1 MHDRSKVASLQ
12 LTLFQQA
19 MMRDVRETFRVLQT
33 QNDGGHIGPG
43 DLPQSLQDR
52 FVSPTTGHL
61 LVRVHPKGDIWKRA
75 DQGEFINDVREAIK
89 GAGTTITGTPVQLYE
104 YTKLLVDSYIL
115 AAWYATGAIMVM
127 VLLHFRS
134 LTCVLLSLLPVALGM
149 MWMTAVM
156 AIVGMPFNPAN
167 VMTLPLVIGV
177 GVTSGVHIL
186 NRFAEEQSPAILGR
200 STGKAIL
207 VSALTT
213 VAGFGSLMIAD
224 HRGIESLGFVM
235 ALGTGTCMMA
245 ALVFLPALLTL
256 LVGRGWRL
264 R

>member
-1 MHDRSKVASLQ
+1 
-12 LTLFQQA
+12 
-19 MMRDVRETFRVLQT
+19 
-33 QNDGGHIGPG
+33 
-43 DLPQSLQDR
+43 
-52 FVSPTTGHL
+52 
-61 LVRVHPKGDIWKRA
+61 
-75 DQGEFINDVREAIK
+75 
-89 GAGTTITGTPVQLYE
+89 
-104 YTKLLVDSYIL
+104 
-115 AAWYATGAIMVM
+115 
-127 VLLHFRS
+127 
-134 LTCVLLSLLPVALGM
+134 
-149 MWMTAVM
+149 TAVM